1 MKMER
6 KLLTQ
11 TKDNK
16 EIARRRPPRFDLIAG
31 NVSLD
36 FVNTLDDRHIKP
48 KELLETYADL
58 ARFGE
63 DTDLL
68 EPSQVD
74 RLYERSYA
82 DPERAKQ
89 ALLWGRE
96 LREAIH
102 DVFWAII
109 NKRAA
114 PPLALARLNNYVQG
128 AAGHLRLVAAKKG
141 FEWRFDDLLDFE
153 SVLWPIARSAADLLA
168 SDQLAYVRACSSK
181 ACEWFFL
188 DTSKNHHRRWC
199 DMTRCGNR
207 AKVQRF
213 YARQKKGR

>member
-1 MKMER
+1 MEMER

-11 TKDNK
+11 TQDNK

-63 DTDLL
+63 DTGLL
-68 EPSQVD
+68 EPSHVD

-82 DPERAKQ
+82 DPESAQQ
-89 ALLWGRE
+89 ALLWARE

-102 DVFWAII
+102 DVFWAIM

-114 PPLALARLNNYVQG
+114 PPLARLLCATASMVSWCSFCVG
-128 AAGHLRLVAAKKG
+128 AAATAASPP
-141 FEWRFDDLLDFE
+141 WM
-153 SVLWPIARSAADLLA
+153 AASAPPT
-168 SDQLAYVRACSSK
+168 VP
-181 ACEWFFL
+181 
-188 DTSKNHHRRWC
+188 
-199 DMTRCGNR
+199 
-207 AKVQRF
+207 
-213 YARQKKGR
+213 